1 VKANENG
8 GPFHTHGPGAPI
20 RMLRKLLERVGPA
33 DQRQF
38 AQVDHDGQESAGRIR
53 IGDGHARK
61 LIAAM
66 KVSLDGKVTNA
77 DSVQAW
83 SDDNSLMPEIDACVL
98 GAGMYTGYE
107 PYWTSIQAEPD
118 KPGST
123 WPDQTTFINASCRLQ
138 LNRRLA
144 YFDVRF
150 LRLYRRLTCLFAP
163 KS

>member
-1 VKANENG
+1 
-8 GPFHTHGPGAPI
+8 
-20 RMLRKLLERVGPA
+20 MLRKLLERVGPA

-123 WPDQTTFINASCRLQ
+123 WPDQTTFINASCQLQ

-150 LRLYRRLTCLFAP
+150 LRLYCRLTCLFAP